1 MDVQEQGPRPKLLTQ
16 AQKSLAQIQFSQKA
30 DMTHRSVPPRI
41 NMKRAKLGKK
51 VLPFLRE

>member
-1 MDVQEQGPRPKLLTQ
+1 MQEQGPRPKLLTQ
-16 AQKSLAQIQFSQKA
+16 AQKSLAQIRFSQKA

-51 VLPFLRE
+51 VLLFLRE